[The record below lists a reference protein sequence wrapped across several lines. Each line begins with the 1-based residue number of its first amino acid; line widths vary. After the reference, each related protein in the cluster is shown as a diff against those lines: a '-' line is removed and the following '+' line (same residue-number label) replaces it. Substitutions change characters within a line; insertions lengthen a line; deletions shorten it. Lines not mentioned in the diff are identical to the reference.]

1 MNYSV
6 IFPGTFDP
14 ITNGHRDL
22 IERAARMF
30 DKVIVGIAENK
41 QKNPCFS
48 LEERVNLVKIVLSHV
63 KNVEVEGFN
72 NLLVEFT
79 RGKKAN
85 AVIRGLRVVSDFEY
99 EFQLANMNRR
109 LASEIETIFLTPSEQ
124 YSFISS
130 TLLREIAAL
139 GGDVSSFVHTDVAKA
154 LIKRFEKPILTL
166 E

>member
-22 IERAARMF
+22 IERASKMF
-30 DKVIVGIAENK
+30 EKVIVAVAENK

-48 LEERVNLVKIVLSHV
+48 LEERVKMTKIVLNHIQ
-63 KNVEVEGFN
+63 NIEVVGFN

-79 RGKKAN
+79 REKEAK

-109 LASEIETIFLTPSEQ
+109 LAPEIETIFLTPSEQ
-124 YSFISS
+124 FSFISS
-130 TLLREIAAL
+130 TLLREIAAH
-139 GGDVSSFVHTDVAKA
+139 GGDVSSFVHQDVAKA
-154 LIKRFEKPILTL
+154 LIKRFEVIKI
-166 E
+166 